1 MGEICSLEV
10 IVCNLNMKE
19 NAPLCECSKGSFL
32 VPSFWLPVKVTLSKY
47 NGIMLQYSETT
58 SISEKSKTNRKL

>member
-1 MGEICSLEV
+1 MGEICYLEV

-19 NAPLCECSKGSFL
+19 NAPLYECSKGSFL

-47 NGIMLQYSETT
+47 NGIIYVTVLRDDVHLREIQN
-58 SISEKSKTNRKL
+58 K